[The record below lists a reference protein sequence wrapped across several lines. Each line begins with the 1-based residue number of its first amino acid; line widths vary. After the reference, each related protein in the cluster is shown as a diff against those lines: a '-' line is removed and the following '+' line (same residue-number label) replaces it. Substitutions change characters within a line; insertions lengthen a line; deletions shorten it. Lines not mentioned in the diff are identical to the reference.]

1 MLVKLKKDEQTVRCK
16 RLPMYVTYCYSELDE
31 TDSFKAHRNTCDAS
45 RTYLTMFVGAAQEE
59 HLPPTETHEASD
71 DIAGDSGVGVADV
84 RLVVDVVDGRRNLEG
99 TLAVI
104 EGGGRR
110 PRDCGE

>member
-1 MLVKLKKDEQTVRCK
+1 MKPIHSK
-16 RLPMYVTYCYSELDE
+16 
-31 TDSFKAHRNTCDAS
+31 HIGNTCDAS

-71 DIAGDSGVGVADV
+71 DIAGNAGVGVADV

-99 TLAVI
+99 TLAVV
-104 EGGGRR
+104 EGGGGR